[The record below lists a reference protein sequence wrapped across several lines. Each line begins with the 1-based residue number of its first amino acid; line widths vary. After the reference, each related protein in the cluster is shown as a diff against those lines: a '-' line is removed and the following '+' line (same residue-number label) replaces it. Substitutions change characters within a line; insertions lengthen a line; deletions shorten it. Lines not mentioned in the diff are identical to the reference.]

1 MKANEDAVLPENYR
15 PPDLPPLRQPPSFA
29 GSGDVHSRHD
39 IKTTT
44 KRYYTHV
51 EGRVLSK
58 SLANCFDKYLLN

>member
-1 MKANEDAVLPENYR
+1 MKANEDTVFQPENYR

-29 GSGDVHSRHD
+29 GSGDAHSWHD

-44 KRYYTHV
+44 TKRYCTH

-58 SLANCFDKYLLN
+58 SLATCYSEV